1 MSDLYAKIAGGYD
14 KPTSN
19 ELDNLSIIE
28 NRFEKAKKDFEKAKK
43 DFDKLRKKAKV
54 KDLALKTFE
63 EFLDD

>member
-1 MSDLYAKIAGGYD
+1 MSDLYAKIAGSYD

-28 NRFEKAKKDFEKAKK
+28 NRFEKAKKDF
-43 DFDKLRKKAKV
+43 DKLRKKAKIN
-54 KDLALKTFE
+54 DLGLKTFE

>member
-28 NRFEKAKKDFEKAKK
+28 NRFEKAKKDF
-43 DFDKLRKKAKV
+43 DKLKKKAKV
-54 KDLALKTFE
+54 ELELKTFK